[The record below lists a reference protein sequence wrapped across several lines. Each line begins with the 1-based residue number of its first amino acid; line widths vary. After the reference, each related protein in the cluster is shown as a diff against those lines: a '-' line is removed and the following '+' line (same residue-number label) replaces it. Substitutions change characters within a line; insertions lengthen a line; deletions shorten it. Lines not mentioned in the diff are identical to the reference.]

1 MRTAPLTY
9 FEESPKPLLDS
20 VAEWAL
26 LELLELLE
34 FFIECLIELLFGI
47 L

>member
-9 FEESPKPLLDS
+9 FEESPKLVLDTA
-20 VAEWAL
+20 AEFV
-26 LELLELLE
+26 LLELLE
-34 FFIECLIELLFGI
+34 FFIEFVIELVFGG

>member
-9 FEESPKPLLDS
+9 LEESPKPLLDPA
-20 VAEWAL
+20 AEWV
-26 LELLELLE
+26 LLELLE
-34 FFIECLIELLFGI
+34 FFFELFIELLFGV

>member
-9 FEESPKPLLDS
+9 FEEWTPSLFS
-20 VAEWAL
+20 AEWVL
-26 LELLELLE
+26 LESLEFVLEL
-34 FFIECLIELLFGI
+34 FIELLFGV